1 MVFLFFVI
9 RRGGHLSKTLLILAL
24 SPLASLPRRGSLVT
38 VALRL
43 RAAFL
48 FSDRRCR
55 GVGKWSMSFE
65 GYSVGPASA
74 GGGGRA
80 KALWMEFWRV
90 ALSRASGEGMGGRFV
105 QASLINSHHLGAM
118 GRSHR
123 GATLILCRSCVQC
136 AESVEARRA
145 RRYVKALRRG
155 CLIGVCKVGF
165 AHCNSLS
172 SKK

>member
-1 MVFLFFVI
+1 MFCVM

-48 FSDRRCR
+48 LSDRRCR

-65 GYSVGPASA
+65 GCSDGPASA
-74 GGGGRA
+74 GGGGLAR
-80 KALWMEFWRV
+80 ALWTEFWRV
-90 ALSRASGEGMGGRFV
+90 ALSKASGEGVGGRFA
-105 QASLINSHHLGAM
+105 QASRSKSRHLGAM

-123 GATLILCRSCVQC
+123 GATFIFCRSFVQC
-136 AESVEARRA
+136 AASVKARRA
-145 RRYVKALRRG
+145 RRYVRALRRG
-155 CLIGVCKVGF
+155 YLMGDCKVGF